1 LAVSFA
7 FQMFLLQMFLFQGKV
22 QQSLCLLKSSS
33 ALSANS
39 LAVSLAE
46 PNKFF

>member
-1 LAVSFA
+1 
-7 FQMFLLQMFLFQGKV
+7 MFLLQMFLFQGGAAV
-22 QQSLCLLKSSS
+22 SFAWSVVS

-46 PNKFF
+46 PNKFLK

>member
-7 FQMFLLQMFLFQGKV
+7 FSNVSSANVSFQGKV